1 MQLKL
6 VDGFWP
12 QFFTFNLEN
21 GDQGLILDALSQMQS
36 LSTTLSM
43 LGVKSDVSYIQF
55 PIKNNKMLQFILD
68 TNDVIAMIYDGD
80 KAEFTENHSNH

>member
-6 VDGFWP
+6 VDGFWS
-12 QFFTFNLEN
+12 QFFSFGLEN

-43 LGVKSDVSYIQF
+43 LDVKSDYSYIQF
-55 PIKNNKMLQFILD
+55 PIKNDKILQFILD
-68 TNDVIAMIYDGD
+68 DDKVIAMIYDYHVA
-80 KAEFTENHSNH
+80 K

>member
-6 VDGFWP
+6 VDGFWI
-12 QFFTFNLEN
+12 QFFSFDLGN

-43 LGVKSDVSYIQF
+43 LEVKSDYSYIQF
-55 PIKNNKMLQFILD
+55 PIKNNKVLQFILD
-68 TNDVIAMIYDGD
+68 ADTVIAMIYDYYD
-80 KAEFTENHSNH
+80 PK